1 MIMFDV
7 ERVLLGEGCFITYPA
22 YSASEGVR
30 TAKKRNFS
38 ARKPIGKAFKTKK
51 F

>member
-7 ERVLLGEGCFITYPA
+7 ECVLHVEGCFIMYPA

-30 TAKKRNFS
+30 NAKKMNFF
-38 ARKPIGKAFKTKK
+38 ARIPIGKALKTEK